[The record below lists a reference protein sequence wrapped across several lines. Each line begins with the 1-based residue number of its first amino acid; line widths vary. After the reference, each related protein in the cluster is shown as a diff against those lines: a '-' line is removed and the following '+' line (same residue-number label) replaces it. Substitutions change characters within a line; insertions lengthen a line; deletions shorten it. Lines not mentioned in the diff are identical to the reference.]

1 MATFIPEYVKIRAHI
16 MNLIATADGASLQI
30 PPENELCRLFGV
42 TRPTVRSAIK
52 GLIDEGYLLARR
64 GLGTFIN
71 PSMIRRELVRIP
83 KMAVLSYDG
92 GVRQSFYM
100 SGLCRMIEM
109 NGMDFDLLCLP
120 NSSDPQRLV
129 EMVRASFDAVLWN
142 EPAQQCAPYLDAL
155 KASGTPLLAIAR
167 EQEPPCDRIAT
178 PDLRHAGRFIA
189 EAFYAKGHEH
199 FIYVHNSPTDDG
211 RLSPGSWLD
220 FCCKRM
226 TELSGRKHSQQEH
239 FAYLKDFPA
248 LVKARKDGLRPFTA
262 IYAIAKIAPQI
273 SAALAQEGLS
283 MPDDI
288 SFLGYQEPD
297 CCVFGGLKPDFIDI
311 DAAMRKAFF
320 AWRTRRLANGDK
332 TGVFRARMEYRHE
345 VGLTLKDVSSPE
357 GRLRK

>member
-16 MNLIATADGASLQI
+16 MNLIASADGSSLQI

-52 GLIDEGYLLARR
+52 GLIEEGCLLARR

-71 PSMIRRELVRIP
+71 PSMIKRELVRIP
-83 KMAVLSYDG
+83 KMAILSYDG

-100 SGLCRMIEM
+100 TGVCRMVEM
-109 NGMDFDLLCLP
+109 NGMDFELLCLP

-129 EMVRASFDAVLWN
+129 EMLRGGFDAVLWN
-142 EPAQQCAPYLDAL
+142 EPGPQCAPYLDAL

-167 EQEPPCDRIAT
+167 EREPSCDRIMT
-178 PDLRHAGRFIA
+178 PDLRQAGRFIA
-189 EAFYAKGHEH
+189 EAFYAKGHER

-211 RLSPGSWLD
+211 RLSSGSWLD
-220 FCCKRM
+220 FCCKRLS
-226 TELSGRKHSQQEH
+226 ELSGRKHSQQEH

-248 LVKARKDGLRPFTA
+248 LVKARGEEAKPFTA

-273 SAALAQEGLS
+273 SAALAREGLS
-283 MPDDI
+283 MPEDV

-297 CCVFGGLKPDFIDI
+297 SCVFGGLKPAFIDI
-311 DAAMRKAFF
+311 DTPMRKAFF
-320 AWRTRRLANGDK
+320 SWRTKRLVKGERS
-332 TGVFRARMEYRHE
+332 GVFRERMEYRLE
-345 VGLTLKDVSSPE
+345 PGATLKDIRPQE
-357 GRLRK
+357 GRSGK